1 MYHITITEKS
11 TGAVLVDSDS
21 DSILGVINHPDSDST
36 QSISAISAIHTDG
49 RTLKANILALLSLAS
64 TVSRIAGA
72 SEN

>member
-11 TGAVLVDSDS
+11 TGAVLMDSYS
-21 DSILGVINHPDSDST
+21 DSIIVVVNRPDSDST
-36 QSISAISAIHTDG
+36 QSISAIHTDG
-49 RTLKANILALLSLAS
+49 RTLEANILALLHLAS

>member
-11 TGAVLVDSDS
+11 TGAVLMDSDS
-21 DSILGVINHPDSDST
+21 DSIIGVVNRPDCDST
-36 QSISAISAIHTDG
+36 RSISAIHTDG

-72 SEN
+72 SGN